1 MSAERIKELRAL
13 AEKATPGRREVSG
26 DGAQVYVDGMI
37 ANCACQWA
45 NDDDDAGLEADDLR
59 GRANA
64 NFIAACDPQTV
75 LRLLDIAEAAVKA
88 RDILVRAD
96 IREDFRTHLW
106 QGAIPLLDAA
116 LKEDA

>member
-1 MSAERIKELRAL
+1 MTPERIKELRA
-13 AEKATPGRREVSG
+13 KASAVADEFGAAVTTRVASG
-26 DGAQVYVDGMI
+26 TI
-37 ANCACQWA
+37 
-45 NDDDDAGLEADDLR
+45 
-59 GRANA
+59 
-64 NFIAACDPQTV
+64 